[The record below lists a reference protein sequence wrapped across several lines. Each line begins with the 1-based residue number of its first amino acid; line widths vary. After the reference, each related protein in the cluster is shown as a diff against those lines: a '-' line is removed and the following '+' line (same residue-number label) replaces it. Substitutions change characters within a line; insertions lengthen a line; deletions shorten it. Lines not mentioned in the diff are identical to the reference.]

1 MSTDTIRAK
10 YDIGFDDGKTEMIKT
25 AFSYGV
31 IGLVIGA
38 IVQISIKIFRNN
50 PGVVAGAVGGAGK
63 MAYD

>member
-1 MSTDTIRAK
+1 MSNDKIMTK
-10 YDIGFDDGKTEMIKT
+10 YNFGFDDGKTEMIRT

-38 IVQISIKIFRNN
+38 IVQISIKMFRNN